1 MDFFRK
7 TLGGLKASY
16 YIRHFIFGAL
26 ISAIFIYFSL
36 HNPHGYK
43 TGNMIVFVI
52 NAFLYPYSRFVYE
65 TIVGFIMG
73 QNFFF
78 VNALLMLMVKM
89 MTMLVCWFLSIFIA
103 PLGLAYIYFYHT
115 RAEKQR

>member
-1 MDFFRK
+1 MQGEIDEYR
-7 TLGGLKASY
+7 GDQG
-16 YIRHFIFGAL
+16 IFGAL

-73 QNFFF
+73 QNVFF
-78 VNALLMLMVKM
+78 VNALLMLMA
-89 MTMLVCWFLSIFIA
+89 LSRSRFVNA
-103 PLGLAYIYFYHT
+103 AFQLWCGRNRCKPGPA
-115 RAEKQR
+115 AQ

>member
-1 MDFFRK
+1 
-7 TLGGLKASY
+7 
-16 YIRHFIFGAL
+16 
-26 ISAIFIYFSL
+26 
-36 HNPHGYK
+36 
-43 TGNMIVFVI
+43 
-52 NAFLYPYSRFVYE
+52 
-65 TIVGFIMG
+65 MG
-73 QNFFF
+73 QNVFF